1 MARDFLKFSKKPI
14 SASSFELTSSSL
26 IKSYTGSG
34 SGKLNKLPNKISSRH
49 GGIIIEENN
58 AGWNKLIDYIEPV
71 TRSSFI
77 AVDVGLFEN
86 TPADVV
92 DRGAKNELGARKVPQ
107 RSYIGLTFDTNKK
120 KLEDMVLSSMS
131 KHFMG
136 SKKAIEAL
144 EETGKFLEKEI
155 VKLID
160 SDYWKSRKPNADIT
174 IAKKHSDHPLID
186 TGELKKS
193 ITTRRI
199 TGKNKK

>member
-26 IKSYTGSG
+26 IKSYTGSSG
-34 SGKLNKLPNKISSRH
+34 SRLNKLPNKISSRH
-49 GGIIIEENN
+49 GNMIIEEDNV
-58 AGWNKLIDYIEPV
+58 GWNKLIDYIEPII
-71 TRSSFI
+71 RSDFI
-77 AVDVGLFEN
+77 AVDVGLFET

-92 DRGAKNELGARKVPQ
+92 DRGAKNELGARKIPQ

-160 SDYWKSRKPNADIT
+160 SDYWKNRKPNADIT
-174 IAKKHSDHPLID
+174 IAIKGSDHPLID

-199 TGKNKK
+199 TGKDKK